1 VDVGDGNGKHIP
13 WQCTAWREIGQAGII
28 AGMSTAVPKKEKH
41 PALVRFGNAVR
52 ARRKELGYSQE
63 AFADVVALDRGYTG
77 GVERGSHNITLLNIL
92 KIIDKLE
99 MSHSEFFA
107 VFDEGP
113 DEEGDAA
120 PARAKP
126 KSAKVSGRTRH

>member
-1 VDVGDGNGKHIP
+1 MKVGDGNGKHIP

-28 AGMSTAVPKKEKH
+28 ARMSTAVPKKEKH
-41 PALVRFGNAVR
+41 PDLVRFGNAVR

-99 MSHSEFFA
+99 MSHSDFFA
-107 VFDEGP
+107 VFDEAP

-120 PARAKP
+120 PARAKT
-126 KSAKVSGRTRH
+126 KAAKTTGRTKH

>member
-1 VDVGDGNGKHIP
+1 MP

-28 AGMSTAVPKKEKH
+28 ARMSAAVPKDKH

-77 GVERGSHNITLLNIL
+77 GIERGSHNITLLNIL

-99 MSHSEFFA
+99 MSHSDFFA
-107 VFDEGP
+107 VFDEAP

-120 PARAKP
+120 PARAKT
-126 KSAKVSGRTRH
+126 KAAKTTGRTKH

>member
-1 VDVGDGNGKHIP
+1 MP

-28 AGMSTAVPKKEKH
+28 ARMSTAVPKDKH

-77 GVERGSHNITLLNIL
+77 GIERGSHNITLLNIL

-99 MSHSEFFA
+99 MSHSDFFA
-107 VFDEGP
+107 VFDEAP

-120 PARAKP
+120 PARAKT
-126 KSAKVSGRTRH
+126 KAAKTTGRTKH

>member
-1 VDVGDGNGKHIP
+1 
-13 WQCTAWREIGQAGII
+13 
-28 AGMSTAVPKKEKH
+28 MSTAVPKKEKH
-41 PALVRFGNAVR
+41 PHLIRFGNAVR

-99 MSHSEFFA
+99 MSHSDFFA
-107 VFDEGP
+107 VFDEAP

-120 PARAKP
+120 PARAKT
-126 KSAKVSGRTRH
+126 KAAKTTGRTKH

>member
-1 VDVGDGNGKHIP
+1 
-13 WQCTAWREIGQAGII
+13 
-28 AGMSTAVPKKEKH
+28 MSTAVPKKEKH
-41 PALVRFGNAVR
+41 PDLVRFGNAVR

-107 VFDEGP
+107 VFESEAFHYRD
-113 DEEGDAA
+113 DAV
-120 PARAKP
+120 RAE
-126 KSAKVSGRTRH
+126 KSHQIVFERDVEP

>member
-1 VDVGDGNGKHIP
+1 MKVGDDNGKHIP

-28 AGMSTAVPKKEKH
+28 ARMSTAVPKDKH

-63 AFADVVALDRGYTG
+63 AFAEVVALDRGYTG

-99 MSHSEFFA
+99 MSHSDFFA
-107 VFDEGP
+107 VFDEAP

-120 PARAKP
+120 PARAKT
-126 KSAKVSGRTRH
+126 KAAKTTGRTKH

>member
-1 VDVGDGNGKHIP
+1 MKVGDDNGKHIP

-28 AGMSTAVPKKEKH
+28 ARMSTAVPKDKH

-77 GVERGSHNITLLNIL
+77 GIERGSHNITLLNIL

-107 VFDEGP
+107 VFDEAP

-120 PARAKP
+120 PARAKT
-126 KSAKVSGRTRH
+126 KAAKTTGRTKH